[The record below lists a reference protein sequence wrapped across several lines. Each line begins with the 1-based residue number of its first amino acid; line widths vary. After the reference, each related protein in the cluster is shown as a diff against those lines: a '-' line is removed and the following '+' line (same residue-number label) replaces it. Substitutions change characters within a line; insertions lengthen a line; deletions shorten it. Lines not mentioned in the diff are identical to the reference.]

1 MAEVVCAGCGTVCD
15 DVLVDLTAEPVR
27 VEPQCAVAE
36 AWFAARAHEGDA
48 VVRVGG
54 DSVTVDVAVR
64 RAAEL
69 LRDARRPLICGFDGA
84 TVEAARAAIALADHL
99 GAVVDTGGERVGGA
113 VALRGTSTATLGE
126 IRDRA
131 QVVVVWRQDPE
142 TTHPRLLSRL
152 GLPGAGRTLV
162 VVDDRDTATAARAD
176 VRLRI
181 APERDVDALT
191 RLHAFEKGLEPPAAD
206 LDDDLR
212 DLLARLHAVPHAAFL
227 HGGGERRRGLALH
240 ELVRKLNDARH
251 VVTLALRHAGGALG
265 AEDALT
271 WQTGYAGAVDLG
283 SGHPEL
289 LADGIARREA
299 DVLLIVESDPGQVPE
314 GTAVIA
320 LSSAVVPDA
329 EVVVRTAGAGI
340 GVGGTV
346 HRMDGVPLTLATP
359 LRSGPP
365 GAAEVLDRLLAELRA

>member
-1 MAEVVCAGCGTVCD
+1 VAEVVCAGCGTVCD
-15 DVLVDLTAEPVR
+15 DVVVDLTAEPVR

-36 AWFAARAHEGDA
+36 AWFAARTHEDDA
-48 VVRVGG
+48 VARVGG
-54 DSVTVDVAVR
+54 EPVAVDVAVR
-64 RAAEL
+64 RAAKL

-84 TVEAARAAIALADHL
+84 TVEAARAAVALADHL
-99 GAVVDTGGERVGGA
+99 GAVVDTGGERAGGA

-142 TTHPRLLSRL
+142 ATHPRLLSRL
-152 GLPGAGRTLV
+152 DLPSAGRTLV
-162 VVDDRDTATAARAD
+162 LVDDRETATAARAD

-181 APERDVDALT
+181 APERDVEALT
-191 RLHAFEKGLEPPAAD
+191 RLHAFEKGLEPPAGD
-206 LDDDLR
+206 LDGDLR

-227 HGGGERRRGLALH
+227 YGGGERRRALALH

-251 VVTLALRHAGGALG
+251 VVTLALRHAGGARG

-299 DVLLIVESDPGQVPE
+299 DVLLIVESDPGQVPD

-359 LRSGPP
+359 LPSGPP
-365 GAAEVLDRLLAELRA
+365 GAAEMLERLLEELRS